1 MPRID
6 YQKLLNDISIEDIA
20 TRLGMTLK
28 KTGNNQFRALCPFHD
43 DKNPSLLIDTN
54 KTNGQQHYHCF
65 SCGEHGDAID
75 LAKKKLGFGFKDTVE
90 WLSPSSN
97 ISANRNITKNTAKK
111 NSILAAS
118 FPALQFGYNLY
129 KKESDT
135 DKLKSWLDER
145 KIDFELSKK
154 AGLTYAPRNIL
165 SRTLESQK
173 DRSIKREYTGDLEDA
188 LLIRK
193 VVPGVSTNTHLQL
206 NSRTDSLNRYS
217 DFFIEDRIILPIN
230 DEKGQ
235 LVGLAGRAVNK
246 TSGSTIPKYQLTRE
260 FPKSSILYRADTAFK
275 AIRAEAKKGNQKVTI
290 YICEGFFDSL
300 RFEQFGLTSV
310 AIMGSSISEQ
320 QIVLLASLR
329 DSLPKDTTLTI
340 ALSFDRDEA
349 GLRGAADACLKLM
362 NAALECEF
370 LWPSDSH
377 ITNMGGDPGSTK
389 DPDDYLQYYN
399 VESIRQDLSDSTY
412 APALAIL
419 AYAFGTTADELLDKD
434 IWSSAPR
441 ARRFRAFNQALN
453 QIEKAIGP
461 QAIET
466 FKSSVSIWPTS
477 INTTALNEWIDF
489 IDEPRVKNHKT
500 HSEEFLNNA
509 GARLNHSRIL
519 AYMGSRRG
527 ELPCDEPRWE
537 RLDIAATAFN
547 TLLTDRLYSSQA
559 SAPISAYNA
568 VWVPRSFGGNEHRLK
583 IMPRPEDLVIQQY
596 LLNEILTERWDQNTY
611 TGSGF
616 SYSIPAVRYYRETR
630 KTVTT
635 GFDTKGDGTRT
646 VLTTPTLSFAYQIDM
661 DVLEGRQP
669 ATDQGMYRPYAECWR
684 EFMASLTDQAQE
696 IGTVH
701 SIRLD
706 VKRYYDRLRRY
717 VVRDRLLAPL
727 QSAVA
732 SVTGNT
738 PEFAELLNFAMLNP
752 DAATK
757 ASTVLDRLDEHLFGV
772 NYLKPDTGTEETTDP
787 SMGIPQGPVL
797 SAWIGSIALFPVDE
811 VAHRFMMRTNTNKK
825 RVGYARYVDDIVL
838 LADDP
843 ITLAEMRE
851 AIDQCARKLELT
863 LLAKADEIPAMS
875 AEDFSTYIN
884 QGRALAAYGPA
895 WEPPLIGD
903 GESGWDFWSVA
914 PATDRQSALQ
924 LLHNVELYKASKST
938 LLKTVKTAFQA
949 PDLRASELPKAA
961 RLIWYAIAVEHL
973 GNKETTE
980 LVKQYLDDWNEC
992 VLNAPWSLYPAEN
1005 EWESPI
1011 LFALEGLEHLLDKQS
1026 RDIPELSAEENS
1038 VRRKRIVWL
1047 AELILSKGFNSY
1059 VLDFAQGPKHQLTVR
1074 LSLIKWKAMRLIGVH
1089 PHSTSMLEAE
1099 RYKLVQEWKPFEWM
1113 HEAVGL
1119 LVDANH
1125 SDQDPL
1131 TPFVAQTANHKRNG
1145 TMSGLAADVFS
1156 ALLPS
1161 EDNQPDQLRNDNPSA
1176 EKIAL
1181 QTLASIVPKDQ
1192 LPVCL
1197 SRRSNLIWGSQ
1208 SKDSLNRV
1216 ILPPLPGIITSRLFS
1231 CLGKVERD
1239 GIVNIQE
1246 FEALDFSKV
1255 EKMPT
1260 FLGSENGESIR
1271 ELRPTWTPETIATS
1285 LSRLKA
1291 NLSKEDQ
1298 IRLREFVA
1306 PANIYV
1312 SAETLKLAAKIYRAV
1327 AQIVITYSESNENK
1341 ELVPAWPYIA
1351 TDVKSNFYYLIAEGV
1366 SRDQL
1371 GSSVFVRDGGRA
1383 LRTAE
1388 VPIYEAN
1395 LWRVGVAISD
1405 YLGLHD
1411 DFTKFSSVDT
1421 DISLDEAA
1429 LANPAR
1435 YVLRSQFRKLR
1446 GAYADSKIGK
1456 RRSEG
1461 SSLPATIV
1469 RALRLLE
1476 TFPEEKSDSEQSD
1489 QLLYVLTAES
1499 ESAGMYLALRDQF
1512 ENDHASGFLISLTN
1526 KVLNRLPLSV
1536 GEAFSTS
1543 DFNPSSTRRD
1553 LAGQLCFAKRLFSV
1567 KYDSPITDFPAW
1579 KALRAGVICTGIA
1592 SAFDGLIASL
1602 RSHGSY
1608 ERNVNFDFPDDW
1620 NIPRAAEQKINEII
1634 TNKKSSHVNK
1644 RIPLIEQCRLL
1655 VQHLAHRM
1663 IISSPDGV
1671 PLAIYDRLSS
1681 IAKTLAQIENID
1693 IENDTFLEWPFELLS
1708 LESLNLLNLELLE
1721 SIAVLIGLIDNH
1733 LGFEPILVIE
1743 KSYGYNPQN
1752 KRFTDSRNGVRDV
1765 TPWMITQ
1772 FPRLTKH
1779 IEEISHNDQFLRV
1792 WTEVFDKASG
1802 KLLSVSAL
1810 GEPFASI
1817 AISKP
1822 NLQSLLQPEGVPA
1835 AEEQASISPTHH
1847 EGTLGL
1853 SAANIS
1859 DKDAS
1864 SIDEQVAETQPHI
1877 LDEESLSS
1885 IESLARSSSEGTASQ
1900 LTKNA
1905 EHSRD
1910 ANAFRKQQSDQ
1921 WTRRGEKCKPQGLV
1935 RIALLQANFDLTYQ
1949 HPLIEA
1955 CPTQWPFCIKT
1966 IEAITT
1972 SLRSDVDSVYERLLR
1987 ATEKHNTAHLWTA
2000 FESLPSWAEHR
2011 RRRII
2016 SRAIDACQN
2025 FGVDLL
2031 VLPEYSVRR
2040 DTIEWIKSYIQKKNV
2055 SVLAGTYMNT
2065 CNTSDKDYLSA
2076 TLTLLWPLP
2085 QKISNIYTAS
2095 LQKRNLGE
2103 HKHFDALERGHV
2115 LNFARNKKYR
2125 SIALDEFFR
2134 PSSQPLK
2141 PLFNLNELAT
2151 ELEKLVGFE
2160 PTADVISHLFTESEL
2175 PLKHFMELICSEAFL
2190 VSSPANYLHMS
2201 EDLKAM
2207 WGRFG
2212 RSADE
2217 DEVMNDIKV
2226 LSARLSITGDGKTGR
2241 RSILAV
2247 PAATSRSAD
2256 YWFAGQGCFLAGG
2269 TTTVFCNSIDG
2280 KTLVGG
2286 SCFIGR
2292 GSWKTEET
2300 ALGYLSKIT
2309 PYHGWSKGIYYNNRD
2324 DALSPKD
2331 QALVIADIDPHNM
2344 MEGRPRPQTMPSPL
2358 QLVAY
2363 VPIIETIDWEVTQS
2377 NLLKKLPAPPGK
2389 SVNASAGKSEKRPQN
2404 EEDFW
2409 RLISKTKEQLSEETL
2424 DEIWRKFP
2432 DSRALSS
2439 RADAYR
2445 NNGDMQPSAP
2455 KGSMGLLA
2463 TPAFYDWI
2471 DVSLTLDDYQD
2482 LPTIDVP
2489 PWKLPLT

>member
-1 MPRID
+1 MPRIN

-20 TRLGMTLK
+20 NRLGMTLK
-28 KTGNNQFRALCPFHD
+28 KTGTDQFRALCPFHD

-54 KTNGQQHYHCF
+54 KNNGQQHYHCF

-75 LAKKKLGFGFKDTVE
+75 LVKKKLGLGFKDAVE
-90 WLSPSSN
+90 WLSPSSDRS
-97 ISANRNITKNTAKK
+97 ITRNAPHK
-111 NSILAAS
+111 NSILTVS

-135 DKLKSWLDER
+135 TKLNAWLDQRGIE
-145 KIDFELSKK
+145 FELSKK

-165 SRTLESQK
+165 SRTLENQK
-173 DRSIKREYTGDLEDA
+173 DRSIRREYTGDLEDA

-193 VVPGVSTNTHLQL
+193 VVPGISTNTHLQL
-206 NSRTDSLNRYS
+206 NSGTDSINRYS
-217 DFFIEDRIILPIN
+217 DYFIEDRIILPIN

-246 TSGSTIPKYQLTRE
+246 TTGSTIPKYQLTRE
-260 FPKSSILYRADTAFK
+260 LPKSSILYRADVAFK
-275 AIRAEAKKGNQKVTI
+275 AIRGEAKIGSKKVTI
-290 YICEGFFDSL
+290 YICEGFFDTL
-300 RFEQFGLTSV
+300 RFEEFGLTSV
-310 AIMGSSISEQ
+310 AIMGSTISEQ
-320 QIVLLASLR
+320 QIALLASLR
-329 DSLPKDTTLTI
+329 DSLPKDTTLTTAI
-340 ALSFDRDEA
+340 CFDRDQA

-370 LWPSDSH
+370 LWPSDSQ
-377 ITNMGGDPGSTK
+377 IANLGGDPGTMK
-389 DPDDYLQYYN
+389 DPDDYLQCYS
-399 VESIRQDLSDSTY
+399 VDSISQGLNKSTY
-412 APALAIL
+412 TPVLAIL
-419 AYAFGTTADELLDKD
+419 AYAFGTTADELLNEQ

-441 ARRFRAFNQALN
+441 ARRLRAFNQTFIN
-453 QIEKAIGP
+453 IEKAIGS

-466 FKSSVSIWPTS
+466 FKNSASLWPTS
-477 INTTALNEWIDF
+477 VNTTPLHEWINF

-500 HSEEFLNNA
+500 HNEEFLNNA
-509 GARLNHSRIL
+509 SARLNHSRIL

-537 RLDIAATAFN
+537 RLDIAATVFN
-547 TLLTDRLYSSQA
+547 TLITDRLYSSQA
-559 SAPISAYNA
+559 RAPISAYNA

-583 IMPRPEDLVIQQY
+583 IMPRPEDLIIQQY
-596 LLNEILTERWDQNTY
+596 LLNEILTERWDQDTY

-616 SYSIPAVRYYRETR
+616 SYSIPAVRYYRENR
-630 KTVTT
+630 KTITT
-635 GFDTKGDGTRT
+635 GFDIKGDGTRT

-684 EFMASLTDQAQE
+684 EFMASLTVQAQE

-727 QSAVA
+727 QNAVA

-738 PEFAELLNFAMLNP
+738 PEFAELLNFDMLNP

-757 ASTVLDRLDEHLFGV
+757 ASTILDRLDEHLFGV
-772 NYLKPDTGTEETTDP
+772 SYLKPDTGTEDSTDP

-811 VAHRFMMRTNTNKK
+811 VAYRFMSSINTNKK

-851 AIDQCARKLELT
+851 IIDQCARKLELT

-903 GESGWDFWSVA
+903 GESGWDFWSMA

-961 RLIWYAIAVEHL
+961 RLIWYAISVEHL
-973 GNKETTE
+973 GKKATTE
-980 LVKQYLDDWNEC
+980 LLKQYLDDWNDC
-992 VLNAPWSLYPAEN
+992 LQDAPWSLYPAEN

-1038 VRRKRIVWL
+1038 VRRKRIFWL
-1047 AELILSKGFNSY
+1047 AELILSKEFNSY
-1059 VLDFAQGPKHQLTVR
+1059 ILDFAQGPKHQLDVR
-1074 LSLIKWKAMRLIGVH
+1074 LSLIKWKAIRLIGGNH
-1089 PHSTSMLEAE
+1089 QPTTLLEAE

-1119 LVDANH
+1119 LMDADH
-1125 SDQDPL
+1125 SNNDPL
-1131 TPFVAQTANHKRNG
+1131 TPFVDQTANHKRNG
-1145 TMSGLAADVFS
+1145 NMSGIAADVFS
-1156 ALLPS
+1156 ALLPAEENQTDQQKS
-1161 EDNQPDQLRNDNPSA
+1161 ESSYAD
-1176 EKIAL
+1176 KIAL

-1197 SRRSNLIWGSQ
+1197 SRRSNLIWES
-1208 SKDSLNRV
+1208 SPNTLLNRV
-1216 ILPPLPGIITSRLFS
+1216 ILPPLPGINTSRLLS
-1231 CLGKVERD
+1231 CLGQIEKG
-1239 GIVNIQE
+1239 GIVNIQK
-1246 FEALDFSKV
+1246 FEALDFSKN
-1255 EKMPT
+1255 EEMPT
-1260 FLGSENGESIR
+1260 FFGSENGEPIR
-1271 ELRPTWTPETIATS
+1271 ELRPTWIPETIAAT
-1285 LSRLKA
+1285 LTRLKA
-1291 NLSKEDQ
+1291 KLSNGEQ

-1306 PANIYV
+1306 PANVHI

-1327 AQIVITYSESNENK
+1327 AQIVITYSENHENN

-1351 TDVKSNFYYLIAEGV
+1351 TDAESKFYYLVAEGV

-1435 YVLRSQFRKLR
+1435 YVLRSQLRKLR
-1446 GAYADSKIGK
+1446 GAYADSKISK
-1456 RRSEG
+1456 RRSEDNL
-1461 SSLPATIV
+1461 LPATIV

-1476 TFPEEKSDSEQSD
+1476 SFPQEEGDSKQSD
-1489 QLLYVLTAES
+1489 QLFYVLTAES

-1536 GEAFSTS
+1536 GEALLTS
-1543 DFNPSSTRRD
+1543 DFNPASTRRD

-1567 KYDSPITDFPAW
+1567 THDSPITDFPAW
-1579 KALRAGVICTGIA
+1579 KALRAGIICSGIA
-1592 SAFDGLIASL
+1592 TAFDGLIASL

-1608 ERNVNFDFPDDW
+1608 ERNVSFDFPDEW
-1620 NIPRAAEQKINEII
+1620 NIPRAIEQKTNETI
-1634 TNKKSSHVNK
+1634 TNKKNLHENK
-1644 RIPLIEQCRLL
+1644 RILLVEQCRLL
-1655 VQHLAHRM
+1655 VQHLAHR
-1663 IISSPDGV
+1663 IILSSSDSL
-1671 PLAIYDRLSS
+1671 PLTIFDRLSS
-1681 IAKTLAQIENID
+1681 IAKTLAKIENTD
-1693 IENDTFLEWPFELLS
+1693 VENDTFLEWPFELLS
-1708 LESLNLLNLELLE
+1708 NESLNLLNLELLE
-1721 SIAVLIGLIDNH
+1721 SVAALIGMIDNH

-1822 NLQSLLQPEGVPA
+1822 DLQTFLQTKDKTIVEEEASKSPIFHEDSSVLATALPA
-1835 AEEQASISPTHH
+1835 ANENNN
-1847 EGTLGL
+1847 GTPY
-1853 SAANIS
+1853 
-1859 DKDAS
+1859 
-1864 SIDEQVAETQPHI
+1864 IDEQVSSTQPHV
-1877 LDEESLSS
+1877 LNQEPLSS
-1885 IESLARSSSEGTASQ
+1885 IENAAYSPNEVASSQSA
-1900 LTKNA
+1900 KNPGY
-1905 EHSRD
+1905 SRD

-1921 WTRRGEKCKPQGLV
+1921 WTRRGESRKPQGLV
-1935 RIALLQANFDLTYQ
+1935 RIALLQADFDLTYQ
-1949 HPLIEA
+1949 HPLLEA
-1955 CPTQWPFCIKT
+1955 CPTQWPFCSKT
-1966 IEAITT
+1966 IEEITS

-1987 ATEKHNTAHLWTA
+1987 ANEKHNSAHLWTSL
-2000 FESLPSWAEHR
+2000 ESLPSWAEHR

-2016 SRAIDACQN
+2016 GRAIDACQS

-2040 DTIEWIKSYIQKKNV
+2040 DTIEWIKSYIQKKSV

-2065 CNTSDKDYLSA
+2065 CNTSDKNYLSA

-2103 HKHFDALERGHV
+2103 HKHFDALDRGHV
-2115 LNFARNKKYR
+2115 LDFARNKKYR
-2125 SIALDEFFR
+2125 SIALEEFFR

-2151 ELEKLVGFE
+2151 ELGKAVGFE
-2160 PTADVISHLFTESEL
+2160 PTADVISNLLTESEL
-2175 PLKHFMELICSEAFL
+2175 PLKHLMELICSEAFL

-2212 RSADE
+2212 STAD
-2217 DEVMNDIKV
+2217 DDQVMNDIKA

-2292 GSWKTEET
+2292 GSWKAEET
-2300 ALGYLSKIT
+2300 APGYLSKIT

-2324 DALSPKD
+2324 DALSSKD

-2344 MEGRPRPQTMPSPL
+2344 MEGKPRPQTMPSPL

-2363 VPIIETIDWEVTQS
+2363 IPIIETINWEITQG
-2377 NLLKKLPAPPGK
+2377 NLIKKLPASPNK
-2389 SVNASAGKSEKRPQN
+2389 SINASAGKSKKCPQN

-2409 RLISKTKEQLSEETL
+2409 KLVIKTKERLSEDTL

-2432 DSRALSS
+2432 DSGALSL
-2439 RADAYR
+2439 RAEAYR

-2455 KGSMGLLA
+2455 KGAMGMLA

-2471 DVSLTLDDYQD
+2471 DVSMTLDDHQD